1 MKRSAKS
8 LVMLITILFVL
19 FPQLGRAQGRRTQ
32 LKAMDSVISVDFKE
46 CGRPRVQSPGA
57 FNVSPDDVAKLLN
70 GVWVGTRTLRPGTVE
85 TRAYQEPLI
94 HYVMVYDMAA
104 KESLILEEHGDS
116 ARASTF
122 AQQYPAPSASA
133 PHITY
138 FYCGSPAMGAF
149 RDDFVKVSDEPR
161 LQVMEKLLGSGS
173 NTPLSKLWESLRDT
187 QYFAK
192 AKGFVNAAFY
202 TVSLSSPSP
211 PGRLRNQARGFQ
223 DVRLDLAGQLRGSP
237 HDAPGYA
244 HDQPVAGMESGVFRS
259 VAATKG
265 NYLVS
270 HAYAVPC
277 NSPANEKIE
286 MDAPPLT
293 HFRYTKV
300 VIGPIGN
307 K

>member
-1 MKRSAKS
+1 
-8 LVMLITILFVL
+8 
-19 FPQLGRAQGRRTQ
+19 
-32 LKAMDSVISVDFKE
+32 MDTVISVDFKE
-46 CGRPRVQSPGA
+46 CGRQRVQSPGA
-57 FNVSPDDVAKLLN
+57 FNVNPDDVAKLLN

-85 TRAYQEPLI
+85 SRAYQEPLI

-116 ARASTF
+116 AQARMF
-122 AQQYPAPSASA
+122 AQKYPAPAASA

-138 FYCGSPAMGAF
+138 FYCGSPALGAF
-149 RDDFVKVSDEPR
+149 RDDFVKVSDNPH
-161 LQVMEKLLGSGS
+161 LAVMENLLGSGS
-173 NTPLSKLWESLRDT
+173 NTPLSKMWESLRDT

-202 TVSLSSPSP
+202 TVSLSSPNAP
-211 PGRLRNQARGFQ
+211 LGRLRNQARGFQ
-223 DVRLDLAGQLRGSP
+223 DIRLDLAGQLRGSP
-237 HDAPGYA
+237 HDAPAYF

-270 HAYAVPC
+270 YAYAVPC